1 MKQGLKYAFRV
12 FLGLFFIISAIAKL
26 LVIDPFEIYIFG
38 FRMFGL
44 GLSFFIARAVIALE
58 FALGIL
64 LILNMHSQLIYYS
77 SLVVLGIFTLFL
89 LGLTI
94 IGNRDSCYCLG
105 ELVDMQPWQSLIKN
119 VLLLVMLR
127 LSAGLKSF
135 KIPWKPLWYTLA
147 IAGSTAAVFIIS
159 PPDNWRY
166 NQYSRST
173 VVSEKALENAFSQ
186 GLLPSELLEGEKVVC
201 FMSTTC
207 EFCKMAA
214 QKIAILRSKGDFNNG
229 ELTVVFVQG
238 NIEHDPSV
246 FLEDAELDYKQYL
259 FLDASPFIRIT
270 EGTMPLTLVLND
282 GNIVAKYSYR
292 DIR

>member
-12 FLGLFFIISAIAKL
+12 FLGLFFIISAVAKL
-26 LVIDPFEIYIFG
+26 VVIDPFEIYIFG

-64 LILNMHSQLIYYS
+64 LILNMHSQLIYYAS
-77 SLVVLGIFTLFL
+77 FVVLVIFTLFL

-119 VLLLVMLR
+119 IFLLVILR

-135 KIPWKPLWYTLA
+135 RIPWKPLWYTLA

-173 VVSEKALENAFSQ
+173 IVSEKALEDAFSQ
-186 GLLPSELLEGEKVVC
+186 GLLPTELLEGEKVVC

-214 QKIAILRSKGDFNNG
+214 QKIAILRSKGDFSNG
-229 ELTVVFVQG
+229 ELTVVFAKG
-238 NIEHDPSV
+238 NVESDPLV
-246 FLEDAELDYKQYL
+246 FLEDAELDYEQYL
-259 FLDASPFIRIT
+259 FLDVSPFIRIT
-270 EGTMPLTLVLND
+270 EGTMPLTLVLNE
-282 GNIVAKYSYR
+282 GKIVAKYSYR

>member
-1 MKQGLKYAFRV
+1 MKQELKYAFRV
-12 FLGLFFIISAIAKL
+12 FLGLFFIISAVAKL
-26 LVIDPFEIYIFG
+26 VVIDPFEIYIFG

-64 LILNMHSQLIYYS
+64 LILNMHSQLIYYAS
-77 SLVVLGIFTLFL
+77 FVVLVIFTLFL

-119 VLLLVMLR
+119 IFLLVILR

-135 KIPWKPLWYTLA
+135 RIPWKPLWYTLA

-173 VVSEKALENAFSQ
+173 IVSEKALEDAFSQ
-186 GLLPSELLEGEKVVC
+186 GLLPAELLEGEKVVC

-214 QKIAILRSKGDFNNG
+214 RKIAILRSKGDFSNG
-229 ELTVVFVQG
+229 ELTVVFAKG
-238 NIEHDPSV
+238 NVESDPLV
-246 FLEDAELDYKQYL
+246 FLEDAELDYEQYL
-259 FLDASPFIRIT
+259 FLDVSPFIRIT
-270 EGTMPLTLVLND
+270 EGTMPLTLVLNE
-282 GNIVAKYSYR
+282 GKIVAKYSYR